1 MKQKMTFFT
10 FISAYRIVYAIPFVF
25 ASLTGIIRGYF
36 YTLDLSLAFFILW
49 EVFWLAMFV
58 NLSNDYFDF
67 RTGSDLERFRVREKD
82 KDYIYEKVLNA
93 KVYWQGNLFDLGYM
107 TKKQGQVMLGCIL
120 LIILVSAYPL
130 LVFRGWII
138 LMVGVI
144 GLFISYF
151 YTAPPL
157 NLGAKGFGEISVF
170 ISFAMIAYFSFF
182 VMTGEHSGE
191 VFIFS
196 ITVGITGFL
205 MRLADS
211 MTGYEAHKNL
221 GEKDLSVRL
230 GIPGSIQLIHA
241 LLFCLYTL
249 LIFSAILFH
258 QWKFILPL
266 LTIPG
271 AIKIF
276 KIYGKKED
284 NFRIIR
290 AVPEMLKLSTGNSLL
305 IVITWLSVFL
315 LH

>member
-25 ASLTGIIRGYF
+25 ASLSGVIRGYF
-36 YTLDLSLAFFILW
+36 YTLDLSLALLILW

-67 RTGSDLERFRVREKD
+67 RSGSDLERFRVREKE

-107 TKKQGQVMLGCIL
+107 TKKQGQLLLGCIL

-138 LMVGVI
+138 LIVGAI

-157 NLGAKGFGEISVF
+157 NLGAKGLGEVSVL
-170 ISFAMIAYFSFF
+170 ISFAMISYFSFF
-182 VMTGEHSGE
+182 VMSGEHSGE
-191 VFIFS
+191 VFIFAL
-196 ITVGITGFL
+196 TVGLTGFL
-205 MRLADS
+205 MRLADE

-221 GEKDLSVRL
+221 GEKDLSVRF
-230 GIPGSIQLIHA
+230 GIPYTIQLIQG
-241 LLFCLYTL
+241 LFGCLYTL
-249 LIFSAILFH
+249 LVFSAIFFH
-258 QWKFILPL
+258 QWKFGIPL
-266 LTIPG
+266 LTIPL
-271 AIKIF
+271 AVKII

-284 NFRIIR
+284 DFRIIR
-290 AVPEMLKLSTGNSLL
+290 AVPEMLKLSVGNSLL
-305 IVITWLSVFL
+305 IFVTWLSVFL